1 MAGPPEDEWFR
12 PDPSLSPDEQRGS
25 TEDQWLVDDDP
36 GPRSA
41 AFDPWALASPAVLAL
56 IGSAVVFLV
65 ALLAAV
71 GVFGSDGPAPSPPI
85 TVASPP
91 VRRPVTP
98 TTVSVSPPSSPNA
111 PTTTLKPGDSGSQVK
126 VLQRELVALGFA
138 VGAIDGQYGQATTK
152 AVTDFQRAHHLTA
165 DGIVG
170 PSTLVALAP

>member
-1 MAGPPEDEWFR
+1 MAGPPEDEWFL

-36 GPRSA
+36 APRSA

-56 IGSAVVFLV
+56 IGLAVVF
-65 ALLAAV
+65 
-71 GVFGSDGPAPSPPI
+71 FGSDGPAPSPPI

-138 VGAIDGQYGQATTK
+138 VGAIDGLYGQATTK
-152 AVTDFQRAHHLTA
+152 AVANFQRAHHLTP

-170 PSTLVALAP
+170 PLTLVALAP

>member
-1 MAGPPEDEWFR
+1 MAGPPEDEWFL

-36 GPRSA
+36 APRSA

-56 IGSAVVFLV
+56 IGLAVVFFV
-65 ALLAAV
+65 ALLAAF
-71 GVFGSDGPAPSPPI
+71 GVFESGGPPPTPI
-85 TVASPP
+85 TVASPS
-91 VRRPVTP
+91 VRHPATA

-138 VGAIDGQYGQATTK
+138 VGAIDGLYGQATTK
-152 AVTDFQRAHHLTA
+152 AVANFQRAHHLTP

-170 PSTLVALAP
+170 PLTLVALAP